1 MPSPEVSPR
10 TPWQRYGAW
19 TLALLATIVVVTVG
33 GELGRRNQ
41 PRPPAPAPTQPPPV
55 APRPTALG
63 TIRIGL
69 LSLDNTPSM
78 TLKCLGAG
86 RALWPDGKTLRQLPA
101 NRPFQLVA
109 ETATG
114 QVRLQGIGSAI
125 SAPEVR
131 LTAPMFRVGT
141 RRYPGFLRVR
151 AGPLGL
157 DLVNELSVEQ
167 YLEGVLPG
175 EIPAKFGV
183 AAQRAL
189 AVAARSYALA
199 QHGKHGEFDLC
210 DGTCCQMYIGMH
222 RQKGRAVD
230 AVRFTRGLCLWS
242 GSDLAYG
249 FYSADC
255 GGESSRGEDV
265 PLRDKPSGPLPYLQV
280 VKDAPPGGGYFCA
293 TSPYHQWTKRMPRQV
308 LEAKLNARPETFVGT
323 LKSLEVLTTDEP
335 GRMLTVRLRGD
346 GILPPP
352 PPIPAAPNTPGVTP
366 PPPAPP
372 VEPQVATGPVDKVI
386 TGWELRRSVGARTL
400 RSTLVKI
407 DQPTPDLYRFVGR
420 GNGHGL
426 GLCQIGANGMA
437 KQGYDFRRILAH
449 YYPTTRLLP
458 LPGPAVAG
466 TQPLVDEKETEAARR

>member
-1 MPSPEVSPR
+1 MPSPAVSPR

-19 TLALLATIVVVTVG
+19 TLALLAAIFVVTLG

-41 PRPPAPAPTQPPPV
+41 PRPPAPVPTPTPP
-55 APRPTALG
+55 AAHRPTPTGAL
-63 TIRIGL
+63 RIGL
-69 LSLDNTPSM
+69 LSLDNTPTR

-86 RALWPDGKTLRQLPA
+86 RVMNSAGQTLRRLPA
-101 NRPFQLVA
+101 NRPLQLVA
-109 ETATG
+109 ETTTG
-114 QVRLQGIGSAI
+114 QVRLEGAGAPLSAT
-125 SAPEVR
+125 ELR
-131 LTAPMFRVGT
+131 LSAPMFQVGA
-141 RRYPGFLRVR
+141 RRYPGVLRAR
-151 AGPLGL
+151 SGPLGL

-199 QHGKHGEFDLC
+199 QRGKHGEFDLC

-222 RQKGRAVD
+222 RLKGRAVD

-242 GSDLAYG
+242 GSDVAYG

-265 PLRDKPSGPLPYLQV
+265 PLRDKPTGPLPYLQV
-280 VKDAPPGGGYFCA
+280 VKDAPPGGQFFCA
-293 TSPYHQWTKRMPRQV
+293 SSPYHQWVKRMPRAV
-308 LEAKLNARPETFVGT
+308 LEAKLNARPPTFVGT
-323 LKSLEVLTTDEP
+323 LLSLEVLSRDEA
-335 GRMLTVRLRGD
+335 GRMLNVRLRGD

-352 PPIPAAPNTPGVTP
+352 PPVAPNSPSAATDAV
-366 PPPAPP
+366 PAPP
-372 VEPQVATGPVDKVI
+372 PTPIEPAASTGPVDKVI

-437 KQGYDFRRILAH
+437 QQGYDFRRILAH
-449 YYPTTRLLP
+449 YYPGTRLLP
-458 LPGPAVAG
+458 LPGPKLANSLRQTG
-466 TQPLVDEKETEAARR
+466 ETQAASW